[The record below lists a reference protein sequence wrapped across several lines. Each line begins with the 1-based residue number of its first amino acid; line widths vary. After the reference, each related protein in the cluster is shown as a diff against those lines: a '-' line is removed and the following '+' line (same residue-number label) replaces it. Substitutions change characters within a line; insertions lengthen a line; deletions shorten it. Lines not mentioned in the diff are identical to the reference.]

1 MRAVLFLLA
10 LSAPALAQEKREE
23 SRLFR
28 ALGYATFATKG
39 GDLISTEYA
48 LAAGGHELN
57 PLMEH
62 RGARLAT
69 SIAVP
74 ALANWG
80 TAAIYPKHPK
90 LALWARVALVAAWG
104 YATASNL
111 RQSMK

>member
-1 MRAVLFLLA
+1 VRAALLLLA
-10 LSAPALAQEKREE
+10 LSAPALAEEKRDE

-28 ALGYATFATKG
+28 ALGYATFVTKG

-48 LAAGGHELN
+48 LAVGGHEVN
-57 PLMEH
+57 PLLEH

-80 TAAIYPKHPK
+80 TAVIYQKHPR
-90 LALWARVALVAAWG
+90 LAFWARVALVAAWG
-104 YATASNL
+104 AATAHNL
-111 RQSMK
+111 R